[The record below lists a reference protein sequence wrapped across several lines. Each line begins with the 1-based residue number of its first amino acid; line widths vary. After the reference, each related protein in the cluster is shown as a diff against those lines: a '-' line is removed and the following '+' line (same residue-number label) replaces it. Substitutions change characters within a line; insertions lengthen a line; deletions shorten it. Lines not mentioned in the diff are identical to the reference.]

1 MYILDQSV
9 GNYHQI
15 IKINNADEPNTVKVI
30 MGKTVIYDGIAIGI
44 IDTGST
50 LTFKTPDGETKK
62 NHKYTLD
69 TSI

>member
-1 MYILDQSV
+1 
-9 GNYHQI
+9 
-15 IKINNADEPNTVKVI
+15 

-62 NHKYTLD
+62 IHKYTLD